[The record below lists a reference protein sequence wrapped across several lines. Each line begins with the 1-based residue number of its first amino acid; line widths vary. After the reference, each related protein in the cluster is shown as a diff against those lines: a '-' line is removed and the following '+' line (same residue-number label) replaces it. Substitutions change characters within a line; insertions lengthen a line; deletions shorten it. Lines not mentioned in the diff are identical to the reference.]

1 MNRTQ
6 SSLTQILARNII
18 EFVNSKESKYKP
30 EKTDTDD
37 MNEDFDNL
45 SLGNWFLN
53 SKLVLQVILTQNHIF
68 WDTCSPKLFQPL
80 FSFDSSNDAFCIL
93 KWNLTQGFLLI
104 CSWDR

>member
-45 SLGNWFLN
+45 SLGN
-53 SKLVLQVILTQNHIF
+53 
-68 WDTCSPKLFQPL
+68 
-80 FSFDSSNDAFCIL
+80 
-93 KWNLTQGFLLI
+93 
-104 CSWDR
+104 

>member
-37 MNEDFDNL
+37 INEDFDNL

-53 SKLVLQVILTQNHIF
+53 LKLVLQAILTQNQIF
-68 WDTCSPKLFQPL
+68 WDTCSQKFLQSL
-80 FSFDSSNDAFCIL
+80 SSFDSSNDTF
-93 KWNLTQGFLLI
+93 
-104 CSWDR
+104 